1 MIAKSRESYRAYR
14 ITPQDTNRLV
24 PVFDPIGEK
33 ANFLF
38 AIEIFDVG
46 GKTPPNVHRQ
56 AQEMFLVLHGEG
68 RADCGGTQTML
79 KAGDSMLLMPGTTHV
94 VENTGKDRL
103 YCMTVMVPNEDFAEL
118 IRTGIPEEL
127 DDGDWA
133 IISGKLPG

>member
-38 AIEIFDVG
+38 PIEIFDVG

-56 AQEMFLVLHGEG
+56 AQEMFFVLHGEG
-68 RADCGGTQTML
+68 RADCSGTETML

-127 DDGDWA
+127 DDADWA